1 MVLQEDASN
10 TSFSTEDPNI
20 ITHLFSRDSIHG
32 LLTPLALSASCWCL
46 LSLSPKSVN
55 CRRTS
60 FRASENQQVHV
71 CRVEVADSCPHFL
84 LQYPDTTPIYSRL
97 YHSSF
102 HFLFHYPNSI
112 PINSLLHYR
121 NFHFLFPYPDTTPIY
136 TRI

>member
-1 MVLQEDASN
+1 MLSSASDSETPPGRIAAQSENSQLLAWSFDAKSWSYRKMPAILVLALKTPISLH
-10 TSFSTEDPNI
+10 TW
-20 ITHLFSRDSIHG
+20 FSRDSIHG

-71 CRVEVADSCPHFL
+71 CRVEVADSCSHFL
-84 LQYPDTTPIYSRL
+84 FHYPDTTPIS
-97 YHSSF
+97 
-102 HFLFHYPNSI
+102 
-112 PINSLLHYR
+112 
-121 NFHFLFPYPDTTPIY
+121 